1 MLKILGKFIL
11 SYSFTNKY
19 MKSLS
24 VTWKDVRPLLLLEVV
39 L

>member
-1 MLKILGKFIL
+1 MLKILGKSIL

-19 MKSLS
+19 LKSLS
-24 VTWKDVRPLLLLEVV
+24 VTWKDVRSLLLEVI